1 MASRSCPG
9 CSAPMRPFQAG
20 AVELDRCPFCR
31 GLWFDGGELEQVLGK
46 KLVGALDNTISTSR
60 RCAKCTTPM
69 QPAVLGELRV
79 EVCTTCR
86 GVFLDDGE
94 LTKLNGGQKVRVQA
108 RDEAQVRDEVA
119 GWLKSLGV

>member
-1 MASRSCPG
+1 
-9 CSAPMRPFQAG
+9 MRPFQAG